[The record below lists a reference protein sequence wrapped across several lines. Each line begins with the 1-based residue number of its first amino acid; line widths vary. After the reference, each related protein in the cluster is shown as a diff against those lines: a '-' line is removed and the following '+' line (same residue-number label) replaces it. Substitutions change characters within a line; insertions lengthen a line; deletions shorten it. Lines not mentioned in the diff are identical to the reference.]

1 MTQEELVKFLK
12 DNLKIE
18 FTSNPL
24 GEINEL
30 GVCLYL
36 GDEII
41 SSQYICI

>member
-12 DNLKIE
+12 DNLKIQ
-18 FTSNPL
+18 FTSNEC
-24 GEINEL
+24 GVTNEL